1 MCDYSLEHVKSR
13 PAKVGDKLT
22 TRDFGR
28 VTRGFAAAEDKS
40 VAVCVL
46 PGTELSFARE
56 VKCVFSTFVCSE
68 RVINHKTAIFR
79 SVNQEHKWTNHDAL
93 EFPDGQIVLLT
104 FLQEGQRATIL
115 QLPAAEKQPASST
128 ENKNAPIS
136 GQLVDLAN
144 IAMT

>member
-1 MCDYSLEHVKSR
+1 MRSAFLW
-13 PAKVGDKLT
+13 
-22 TRDFGR
+22 
-28 VTRGFAAAEDKS
+28 
-40 VAVCVL
+40 
-46 PGTELSFARE
+46 
-56 VKCVFSTFVCSE
+56 SE
-68 RVINHKTAIFR
+68 RVISYKTAIFR
-79 SVNQEHKWTNHDAL
+79 RVTQEYEWDNHDAL